1 MRGRS
6 RARLTLAAVLPL
18 ALAPIARAQEAE
30 IEVRLPAAAA
40 RATESPFTRSAG
52 LLRAPAIDDLVRNG
66 FPARISYKIERWA
79 AGGFADDLRATR
91 EWSVIV
97 RYDQLAGVFKV
108 VRVFRGTATALGQ
121 AATIAGAD
129 SIVAR
134 LTRTPIPPPRRGERS
149 YYTLSIELEMLSLTD
164 LDELEHWLRGEL
176 RPAVRGERNPG
187 TALTRGV
194 RTLVV
199 RLLGGEKRRYEA
211 RSATFTP

>member
-1 MRGRS
+1 M
-6 RARLTLAAVLPL
+6 AL
-18 ALAPIARAQEAE
+18 ALAIVAVPAVAAAQELQIE
-30 IEVRLPAAAA
+30 IRLPAAEA

-52 LLRAPAIDDLVRNG
+52 LLRAPMSDLVRSG
-66 FPARISYKIERWA
+66 FPARIRYKIERWA

-91 EWSVIV
+91 EWNVIV
-97 RYDQLAGVFKV
+97 RYDQLAGVFNV
-108 VRVFRGTATALGQ
+108 VRVFRGTATPLGQ
-121 AATIAGAD
+121 AATIGGAD

-149 YYTLSIELEMLSLTD
+149 YYTLTIELEMLSLSD
-164 LDELEHWLRGEL
+164 LDELERWLRGEF

-187 TALTRGV
+187 TALTRGI

-211 RSATFTP
+211 RSPTFTPQ

>member
-1 MRGRS
+1 MSDLIRS
-6 RARLTLAAVLPL
+6 
-18 ALAPIARAQEAE
+18 
-30 IEVRLPAAAA
+30 
-40 RATESPFTRSAG
+40 
-52 LLRAPAIDDLVRNG
+52 G
-66 FPARISYKIERWA
+66 FPARIRYKIERWA

-91 EWSVIV
+91 EWNVIV
-97 RYDQLAGVFKV
+97 RYDQLAGVFTV

-121 AATIAGAD
+121 ASTIAGAD

-149 YYTLSIELEMLSLTD
+149 YYTLAIDLEMLSLSD
-164 LDELEHWLRGEL
+164 LDELEHWLRGEF

-187 TALTRGV
+187 TALTRGI

-211 RSATFTP
+211 RSPTFTP

>member
-1 MRGRS
+1 M
-6 RARLTLAAVLPL
+6 AL
-18 ALAPIARAQEAE
+18 ALAIVAVPSVAAAQEPHIE
-30 IEVRLPAAAA
+30 IRLPGAEA
-40 RATESPFTRSAG
+40 RATESPFTKSAG
-52 LLRAPAIDDLVRNG
+52 LLRTPMSDLIRSG
-66 FPARISYKIERWA
+66 FPARIRYKIERWA

-91 EWSVIV
+91 EWNVII
-97 RYDQLAGVFKV
+97 RYDQLAGVFNV
-108 VRVFRGTATALGQ
+108 VRVFRGTATPLGQ

-149 YYTLSIELEMLSLTD
+149 YYTLAIELEMLSLSD
-164 LDELEHWLRGEL
+164 LDELEHWLRGEF

-187 TALTRGV
+187 TALTRGI